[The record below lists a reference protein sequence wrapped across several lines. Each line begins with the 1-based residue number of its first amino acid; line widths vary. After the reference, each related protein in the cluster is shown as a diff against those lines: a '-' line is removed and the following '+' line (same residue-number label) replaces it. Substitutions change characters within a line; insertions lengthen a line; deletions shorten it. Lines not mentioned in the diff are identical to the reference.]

1 MGTTLV
7 HACCDLARRLGT
19 PVVTIPVADWNDRAR
34 QLYKRLGFED
44 VDVLDLGDDGEIFG
58 FRKLVI
64 MQRTLND

>member
-1 MGTTLV
+1 M
-7 HACCDLARRLGT
+7 
-19 PVVTIPVADWNDRAR
+19 TIPVADWNDRAR